1 MEDRTVVRA
10 VFLGILLL
18 SIGLGCHFG
27 IQLDHWVRNVLYYG
41 HSLTFEVWMYYIG
54 LWFIVLGAFTVTATA
69 VWMAVKG
76 LYRRFRTD

>member
-1 MEDRTVVRA
+1 MENRTVVRA

-18 SIGLGCHFG
+18 SVGLGCYFG
-27 IQLDHWVRNVLYYG
+27 VQLDIWVRGILEYRRPLLFVQWVLY
-41 HSLTFEVWMYYIG
+41 LG

-69 VWMAVKG
+69 VLMAVKG